1 MGAASGKLMHHFESS
16 PMRITLKQ
24 LDVFSAVARE
34 GSVTKAAHWLNLTQ
48 SATSMALADL
58 EHQLGAQVFDRL
70 GRRLQLN
77 TLGQRLL
84 PLAQETV
91 SRAREI
97 EDIASGD
104 LPGHDRLRIG
114 ASLTIGNYLMPQLIG
129 SYLQTHP
136 HTEVSL
142 DVGNTRHVIES
153 VRQFSCDVGFIEGFC
168 HDPDIEV
175 LPWLDDE
182 LVIFAPPAHPLAG
195 QTELSARD
203 FEGAHWI
210 LREPGSGTREVFDNA
225 VAGKLTS
232 LKVRLEL
239 GNTEAIRRAVEA
251 GIGLGCASRLTLQES
266 LAQQRIVIL
275 NTPFLNLQR
284 SLFVLSHRS
293 KYKTRGIQQ
302 FLASCGL
309 QVNAT

>member
-1 MGAASGKLMHHFESS
+1 
-16 PMRITLKQ
+16 MRITLKQ
-24 LDVFSAVARE
+24 IDVFTAVARE
-34 GSVTKAAHWLNLTQ
+34 GSVTKAAQWLHLTQ

-58 EHQLGAQVFDRL
+58 EAQLGAKVFDRI

-77 TLGQRLL
+77 ELGHRLL

-91 SRAREI
+91 ARAQEM
-97 EDIASGD
+97 EDIAAGD
-104 LPGHDRLRIG
+104 LPGHGRLRIG

-129 SYLQTHP
+129 DYLQAYP
-136 HTEVSL
+136 QSEVSL

-175 LPWLDDE
+175 LPWMEDE
-182 LVIFAPPAHPLAG
+182 LVIFAQAEHPLAKRRAL
-195 QTELSARD
+195 TAHD

-210 LREPGSGTREVFDNA
+210 LREAGSGTREVFDNA
-225 VAGKLTS
+225 VAGKLTK
-232 LKVRLEL
+232 LVVRLEL
-239 GNTEAIRRAVEA
+239 GHTEAIRRAVEA

-266 LAQQRIVIL
+266 LAQKRITIL
-275 NTPFLNLQR
+275 DTPFLDLRR
-284 SLFVLSHRS
+284 SLFVLSHKS

-302 FLASCGL
+302 FLESCGL
-309 QVNAT
+309 KDAS

>member
-1 MGAASGKLMHHFESS
+1 
-16 PMRITLKQ
+16 MRITLKQ
-24 LDVFSAVARE
+24 LDVFTAVARE
-34 GSVTKAAHWLNLTQ
+34 GSVTKASNWLNLTQ

-58 EHQLGAQVFDRL
+58 ETQLGAKVFDRL

-77 TLGQRLL
+77 TLGHRLL

-91 SRAREI
+91 ARAQEI
-97 EDIASGD
+97 EDIAAGD
-104 LPGHDRLRIG
+104 LPGHGRLRIG

-129 SYLQTHP
+129 SYLQAHAQA
-136 HTEVSL
+136 EVSL

-168 HDPDIEV
+168 HDPEIEV
-175 LPWLDDE
+175 LPWLEDE
-182 LVIFAPPAHPLAG
+182 LVIFSAPEHPLA
-195 QTELSARD
+195 TRPELSASD
-203 FEGAHWI
+203 FEGEYWI
-210 LREPGSGTREVFDNA
+210 LREAGSGTREVFDNA
-225 VAGKLTS
+225 VAGKLTA

-239 GNTEAIRRAVEA
+239 GNTEGIRRAVEA

-275 NTPFLNLQR
+275 NTPFLNLRR

-293 KYKTRGIQQ
+293 KYRTRGIQQ
-302 FLASCGL
+302 FLGACGL
-309 QVNAT
+309 NDRATLDQG